1 MNKSLQI
8 RKHFESDQKESWE
21 QGLLLF
27 HQPPEGVEFWKSVY
41 SAVVKQVARCGVR
54 RENVEE
60 SPLYATFL
68 DQAMELVKPTQS
80 LAEFMRRYEDDNDYT
95 IWDHVFHGRIKPC
108 LIGYA
113 RDERRKPKP
122 GFFNSDS
129 DFDMKASTAGDPEV
143 VDDETLFD
151 ELLNQALDGLGPNQR
166 EIFLLDIWVLFSD
179 RQKNKYRE
187 EIVSTGTENRK
198 TSTMGK
204 SESERYGL
212 TIEEFLRGEA
222 KLRLKQQQEQQNL
235 VAIEETMTEHYC
247 AAEINGKKKQLQ
259 AKRFGNLGGL
269 NEIASHTEVRGVLS
283 SSKIPEGWFNSS
295 KLVLFE
301 ICHLAAETSARKEFN
316 RIFHTYF
323 PLAAV
328 YPGYEASKK
337 GPPKKRIESLATLK
351 EFGILCQ
358 SEASHYRTY
367 LNQARDRESLKSS
380 LGMDDK
386 SIAAIL
392 AVSISNV
399 RTLRH
404 RRKRRAE
411 IELAHLADLLA
422 PPKAQASAEVD
433 AHVCSDYKLD

>member
-1 MNKSLQI
+1 MSLQI

-68 DQAMELVKPTQS
+68 DQAMDLVKPTQA
-80 LAEFMRRYEDDNDYT
+80 LAEFMRRYENDNEYT

-129 DFDMKASTAGDPEV
+129 DFDMKASTAGEPEV
-143 VDDETLFD
+143 ADDESQFD
-151 ELLNQALDGLGPNQR
+151 ELLNQALDGLGPNHR
-166 EIFLLDIWVLFSD
+166 EIFLLDVWVLFSD
-179 RQKNKYRE
+179 RQKNRYRE
-187 EIVSTGTENRK
+187 EIVSTGAANRK
-198 TSTMGK
+198 TEAIGK
-204 SESERYGL
+204 SESERYAL

-222 KLRLKQQQEQQNL
+222 KLRLNQQQEQQKL
-235 VAIEETMTEHYC
+235 VAIEETLTEHYC
-247 AAEINGKKKQLQ
+247 AAEINGQKKKLQ
-259 AKRFGNLGGL
+259 AKRFSNLGGL
-269 NEIASHTEVRGVLS
+269 NEVASHTQVRGVLR
-283 SSKIPEGWFNSS
+283 SSKIPEAWFNSI

-328 YPGYEASKK
+328 YPGYEAAKK

-358 SEASHYRTY
+358 SQSSHFRTY

-386 SIAAIL
+386 SIATIL
-392 AVSISNV
+392 ALSISNV
-399 RTLRH
+399 RTMRH

-411 IELAHLADLLA
+411 IDLTHLANQLAH
-422 PPKAQASAEVD
+422 PTAQAPAEVES
-433 AHVCSDYKLD
+433 HVCSEYKLD